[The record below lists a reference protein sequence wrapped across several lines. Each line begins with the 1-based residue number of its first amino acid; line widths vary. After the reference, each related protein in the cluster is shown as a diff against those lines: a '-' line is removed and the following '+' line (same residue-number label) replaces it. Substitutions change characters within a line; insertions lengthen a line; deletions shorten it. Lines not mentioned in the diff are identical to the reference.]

1 MNYSLETFNEASV
14 GGRVGEAREG
24 GGGGAGESSCS
35 FSQRETSTPPHLP
48 FTPFHI
54 FISLIHLSILL
65 PPSPH
70 HVFFSFTSLF
80 PQHSPILI
88 TDAWHSTCSVLCVA
102 VPFFIT
108 GLNRQNPYMEQ
119 KSIWW
124 LHCLCADVH
133 GCFWLCLNDYFSHVP
148 FVCFGMLGVLRGVF
162 ESS

>member
-35 FSQRETSTPPHLP
+35 FSQRETSTPPIYP
-48 FTPFHI
+48 
-54 FISLIHLSILL
+54 SLL
-65 PPSPH
+65 
-70 HVFFSFTSLF
+70 FTSLFLLSTFPSCCPPPPTMFFFLSPLF

-133 GCFWLCLNDYFSHVP
+133 GCFWLCLSDYFSHVP

>member
-35 FSQRETSTPPHLP
+35 FSQRETSTPPSTLHSFSHLYFSYP
-48 FTPFHI
+48 PFH
-54 FISLIHLSILL
+54 LAAPL
-65 PPSPH
+65 PPPCFFFLSP
-70 HVFFSFTSLF
+70 LF

-133 GCFWLCLNDYFSHVP
+133 GCFWLCLSDYFSHVP